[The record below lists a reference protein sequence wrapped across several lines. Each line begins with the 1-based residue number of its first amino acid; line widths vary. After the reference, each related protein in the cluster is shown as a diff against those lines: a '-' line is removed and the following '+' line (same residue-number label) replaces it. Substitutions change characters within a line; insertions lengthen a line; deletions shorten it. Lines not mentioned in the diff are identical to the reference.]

1 MSEIIIVDEILFVQA
16 NNLLS
21 ILLKKKI
28 IGLFLKKKTRR
39 IKENEMHELKLFFL
53 LNQVYGLGFPSLF

>member
-16 NNLLS
+16 NNLMS
-21 ILLKKKI
+21 ILLKKKFI
-28 IGLFLKKKTRR
+28 SLFFKKKTKR
-39 IKENEMHELKLFFL
+39 IKENKMHWLKLFFL